1 GARRHDGSL
10 LPNGSAKL
18 SSPKD
23 SDGTVPEEIDEGR
36 KTPLCMEKH
45 LTPLCPV
52 GDGRSGRRR
61 PRPDAVHQLRE
72 RFRER
77 VDAVPLELLRDLVV
91 IDAGLGQLVEQRK
104 GIVDALLEGSP

>member
-1 GARRHDGSL
+1 DDEYQQRGGRDRAAAVHPDEEGTGARRHDGSL

-77 VDAVPLELLRDLVV
+77 VDAVPL
-91 IDAGLGQLVEQRK
+91 
-104 GIVDALLEGSP
+104 